1 MFSGSIPALITPFR
15 NGALDIKSLES
26 LVEWHISEGSSGL
39 VAVGTTGESPTLSHA
54 EHRKVIEV
62 VVKTSAG
69 RIPVIAGAGSNS
81 TSESVD
87 LIKFASEVGANG
99 ALVVTPYYNKP
110 NQKGLLNHYKVLS
123 DSSKLPII
131 IYNIP
136 GRSVIDMTV
145 ETMSQLSKLK
155 NIVGVK
161 DATGDVGRVSD
172 TRAACSDSFVQLCG
186 NDDIALGFNAHG
198 GKGCISVI
206 ANIAPKLSAEFQSAM
221 NDGDY
226 NTALTLQDK
235 LLPLHRAAF
244 LEPNPCP
251 TKFALEVL
259 GKCSSEIRSPLI
271 EIDRETKDQMLR
283 ALNHAGLIN

>member
-110 NQKGLLNHYKVLS
+110 NQKGLLKHYKVLN

-172 TRAACSDSFVQLCG
+172 TRAACGDSFVQLCG

>member
-110 NQKGLLNHYKVLS
+110 NQKGLLNHYKVLN

-145 ETMSQLSKLK
+145 ETMSQLSRLK